1 LVADVGMSVVSP
13 FGICPVVISKIAGG
27 TAQPAVVI
35 DDRPATL
42 SERYRLALSK
52 LVVCMRMGVV
62 MGSKQ
67 LVGIGALKA
76 KHVCRPAFY
85 HSSDILVI
93 IIIFLLLILLKH
105 CAT

>member
-13 FGICPVVISKIAGG
+13 FGVCPVVISKIAGG

-67 LVGIGALKA
+67 LKA

-93 IIIFLLLILLKH
+93 IIIIFLLLILLKH